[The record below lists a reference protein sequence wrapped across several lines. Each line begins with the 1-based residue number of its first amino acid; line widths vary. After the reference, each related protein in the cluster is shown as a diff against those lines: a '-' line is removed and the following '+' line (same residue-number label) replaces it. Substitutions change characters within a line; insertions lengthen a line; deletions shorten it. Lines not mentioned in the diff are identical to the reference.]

1 MPKKS
6 GPISYLGLQYKT
18 SYADIIH
25 HNIGSVSATPVIIFS
40 PLSLGSE
47 SDVAGGDS
55 VTLVVGDNLNTSVLE
70 HSNTKYIKLISK
82 KIKDLKI

>member
-18 SYADIIH
+18 SYTDIIH
-25 HNIGSVSATPVIIFS
+25 QDGSVSATPVIIFS

-47 SDVAGGDS
+47 GDVAGGDS

-70 HSNTKYIKLISK
+70 HSNTKYIKLKSK
-82 KIKDLKI
+82 KSKT